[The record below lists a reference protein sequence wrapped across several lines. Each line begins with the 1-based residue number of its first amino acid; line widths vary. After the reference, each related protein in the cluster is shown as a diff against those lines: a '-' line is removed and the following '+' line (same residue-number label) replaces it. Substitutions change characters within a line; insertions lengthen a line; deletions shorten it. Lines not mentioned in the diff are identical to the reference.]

1 MPNKKKKEEKKK
13 RNAAIVFFFPSFC
26 RASATVMTNCFFQ
39 ERLDLFSG
47 LKAVFF
53 FFWVYFSGAVR
64 RFDGKAAVLEM
75 WLPFS

>member
-1 MPNKKKKEEKKK
+1 MTEGVSARKNDAKKKKRRKKK

-53 FFWVYFSGAVR
+53 FFGLFQWRCEAF
-64 RFDGKAAVLEM
+64 
-75 WLPFS
+75 